1 MILISVVVGYLLGIA
16 PFIYIKLTEKEK
28 KIKDEEPVT
37 TTISNEVFNEW
48 LYGEQK
54 VQNQKNQEDLYEE
67 YMTGKE
73 VSKGE

>member
-16 PFIYIKLTEKEK
+16 PFIYIKLTEREK
-28 KIKDEEPVT
+28 KIENKEPV
-37 TTISNEVFNEW
+37 TTISNEIFNEW

-54 VQNQKNQEDLYEE
+54 VQHQKNQEDLYEE

>member
-1 MILISVVVGYLLGIA
+1 MILLSVVVGYLLGIA

-28 KIKDEEPVT
+28 KIKDEEPVA

-48 LYGEQK
+48 VYGEQK
-54 VQNQKNQEDLYEE
+54 QKNQQDLYEE